1 MHNFR
6 ELNIWKDSLKQAV
19 YVARLCNSFPDY
31 EKFGITSQ
39 IRRSAVSIPSNIAE
53 GCSRNTDKDFARFLR
68 IALGSSY
75 ELETQLLI
83 SKELEYFIDDKNIF
97 DENNKLQRSLHKLI
111 TNIETK
117 ITNKLT

>member
-1 MHNFR
+1 MHNFK

-19 YVARLCNSFPDY
+19 LIARLCNTFPDY

-53 GCSRNTDKDFARFLR
+53 GCSRNTDKDFVRFLR

-83 SKELEYFIDDKNIF
+83 SLELEYFIDDKNIF

-117 ITNKLT
+117 INE